1 MKNETKQNM
10 ETIKKGIAQQNIAET
25 RLWREQLRFADLKQ
39 KQQERDEAFEKVNSQ
54 KYEKQQR
61 EFRIKTKKDAIRNE
75 VRLKKKTAEK
85 QRE

>member
-1 MKNETKQNM
+1 M

-25 RLWREQLRFADLKQ
+25 RLWREQLRFADLQQ
-39 KQQERDEAFEKVNSQ
+39 KQQERDEAFERINSQ

-85 QRE
+85 QKE

>member
-1 MKNETKQNM
+1 M

-25 RLWREQLRFADLKQ
+25 RLWREQLRFADLQQ
-39 KQQERDEAFEKVNSQ
+39 KQQERDEAFEKINSQ

-75 VRLKKKTAEK
+75 VRVKKKTAEK